1 MKLSICQISFTLT
14 LVQIAKECSTARLRS
29 ANICLSPVQAE
40 NYSLFVVFLVILLG
54 FLCLIL
60 FS

>member
-40 NYSLFVVFLVILLG
+40 NYSLFVVF
-54 FLCLIL
+54 
-60 FS
+60 